1 MPCILREKE
10 KHRLLSVSSRYYTQ
24 VEITASVAV
33 LRSDHVVIGSSTCC
47 NKGAGSVQWEKRAK
61 RGLIKL
67 DNALIA

>member
-10 KHRLLSVSSRYYTQ
+10 KHKLLSMPSRNYIQ
-24 VEITASVAV
+24 VGKTALVAV
-33 LRSDHVVIGSSTCC
+33 FHTDNVIIGSNTCN
-47 NKGAGSVQWEKRAK
+47 NKGTGSVQWEKRVK